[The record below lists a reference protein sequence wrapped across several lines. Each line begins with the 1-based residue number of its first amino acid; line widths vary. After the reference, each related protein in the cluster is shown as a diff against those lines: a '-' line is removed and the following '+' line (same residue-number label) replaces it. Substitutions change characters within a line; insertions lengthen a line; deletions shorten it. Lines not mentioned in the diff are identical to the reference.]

1 MRVTVQT
8 GWLCGGQWMERRVE
22 LSAPSAKHI
31 AEVFRRELLPVAR
44 LNALEACIL
53 PTAAMV
59 QLKMQCHGYT
69 RLYTATVCPLPSL
82 FSSSSSR
89 CLSCPNLSLFNEQT
103 RPHHL

>member
-1 MRVTVQT
+1 
-8 GWLCGGQWMERRVE
+8 MERRVE
-22 LSAPSAKHI
+22 LCAPSTKHI
-31 AEVFRRELLPVAR
+31 AEVFRRELLLPVAR

-69 RLYTATVCPLPSL
+69 RLYTATVCPLPPSL

-89 CLSCPNLSLFNEQT
+89 CLSCPNLSLFTDHT
-103 RPHHL
+103 RPHHSYFLLLF